1 MSEREQDVLVES
13 CVTAFRER
21 DAEGRLTPPAAWW
34 DLPPEAL
41 DELYAQQLLAREIE
55 RALDPQ
61 GLSATARAVLTRI
74 GR

>member
-1 MSEREQDVLVES
+1 MSAREQDVLVES

-21 DAEGRLTPPAAWW
+21 DAEGRLKPPAAWW

-74 GR
+74 RR